1 MAVTWS
7 NDDEAAAVLCRCCC
21 CCASGSVIPAA
32 DALGAGRGLKRTAE
46 EMTDAIANVERVLC
60 RTGTSMV
67 G

>member
-1 MAVTWS
+1 MT
-7 NDDEAAAVLCRCCC
+7 
-21 CCASGSVIPAA
+21 PAA
-32 DALGAGRGLKRTAE
+32 DALDAERGLKRTAE